1 MEALKDIHYIES
13 NLGGADIIVHL
24 ALPDFGAALG
34 AGIDVGTG
42 IYPSESKLSL
52 EIPVL
57 VDRPGITVGN
67 TGAGAPS
74 LIAAVG
80 ELREVGTEK
89 IERLDADTPHIV
101 LATEGMDAEEVADK
115 ALAKPVTCL
124 RLYHPVFP
132 FVLIADCPGIE
143 TTLILNPDKT
153 YTLHSV
159 YIDRDSSFDDKGT
172 YTLKG
177 NLLTL
182 KEENGEISYYKVEEN
197 RVRLLTDDKQE
208 ITGALA
214 DHYILNKE

>member
-1 MEALKDIHYIES
+1 MKKIFILVCSCTLLAACGNSSKTNKGTDTTIEVVDMH
-13 NLGGADIIVHL
+13 N
-24 ALPDFGAALG
+24 AATSL
-34 AGIDVGTG
+34 DYEGTYKG
-42 IYPSESKLSL
+42 
-52 EIPVL
+52 
-57 VDRPGITVGN
+57 
-67 TGAGAPS
+67 
-74 LIAAVG
+74 
-80 ELREVGTEK
+80 
-89 IERLDADTPHIV
+89 
-101 LATEGMDAEEVADK
+101 
-115 ALAKPVTCL
+115 
-124 RLYHPVFP
+124 VFP
-132 FVLIADCPGIE
+132 AADCPGIE